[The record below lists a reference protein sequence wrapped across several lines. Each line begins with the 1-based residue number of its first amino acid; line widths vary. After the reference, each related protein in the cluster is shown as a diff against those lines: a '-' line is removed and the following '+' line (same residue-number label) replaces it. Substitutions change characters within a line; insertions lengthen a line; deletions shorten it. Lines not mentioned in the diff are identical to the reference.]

1 MWEVRAFWSFFSCTG
16 MIRSAN
22 LKKKKPQCFKIVVWI
37 QTTANVFIQFNT
49 CKNALITISDPR
61 QPWPTSVASVSSL
74 YSRSCRGT
82 GQLQTNLMGSQCVY
96 HSLLRHC
103 CVNLAYFHHLLLSAS
118 LMHSFQGML
127 SSKTTNWFQSFQKN
141 SSSPR
146 ST

>member
-1 MWEVRAFWSFFSCTG
+1 MWEVRVFWTFFPCTG
-16 MIRSAN
+16 TIRSAN
-22 LKKKKPQCFKIVVWI
+22 LKKKSFKIVVWI

-127 SSKTTNWFQSFQKN
+127 SSKTTNWFQSFQKTVPAPGQPK
-141 SSSPR
+141 S
-146 ST
+146 